1 MAVLR
6 CMSCVVISPNL
17 RGVST
22 FLRNQESKND
32 KTALQIAACKISF
45 VSTIIVKFS
54 GLGLA
59 LKLRFRPL

>member
-6 CMSCVVISPNL
+6 YMSCVVVSPSL
-17 RGVST
+17 RSVST
-22 FLRNQESKND
+22 FLRNYESKND
-32 KTALQIAACKISF
+32 KNALQIAAYKISF
-45 VSTIIVKFS
+45 ASTIIVKFS